1 MANPASSVS
10 YNLDQQVTQITR
22 ADGSQLVFGYDA
34 STAQLRTISPSAG
47 AGSVVTLNYMASTGQ
62 LQSVVASGATQ
73 TFSYD
78 GFLLSSAVLSGTV
91 SATLNLGYDS
101 DFRVASIGVNGSV
114 VTQAYDPDS
123 LLVQTG
129 AMTITRHPQHGLA
142 TGSALGGVS
151 TSLAYNGFGELESMS
166 AALGASPLYG
176 LQLGYDKL
184 GRVVSK
190 TEVMAGVSTPR
201 TYQYDAAGRLAV
213 VSSGGTQLASYG
225 YDANGNRTQINGAV
239 VATVDAQD
247 RLLNN
252 AAASYNY
259 SAAGTLTQKTQ
270 GAQVTSY
277 GYDIFGNLL
286 SVTLPGGGQI
296 GYLVDGSHRR
306 MGKKVNGA
314 VTQRWVYQDA
324 LRIAAEVDAA
334 GAIQARF
341 VYGERPNV
349 PEYMVKGGVSYLLIT
364 DHLGSV
370 RLVVSS
376 STGAVVQRIDYD
388 EWGRVTSDSNPGF
401 QPFGFAGGVY
411 DADTGLVR
419 FGARD
424 YDAETGRWT
433 AKDPIRFDGGDSN
446 LYTYVGGNPV
456 SYVDPTGEIVV
467 NAVGAGVAAG
477 VDILGQLVRNGG
489 NWRCIDLVETGVAAA
504 TGAVFPG
511 AVGTYAKAWAYG
523 TKVSGD
529 TISGIAAGAGVRAA
543 YSVPPDKDGP
553 YGRLTLPLGSLL
565 PGGDSCKCR
574 R

>member
-1 MANPASSVS
+1 M
-10 YNLDQQVTQITR
+10 
-22 ADGSQLVFGYDA
+22 G
-34 STAQLRTISPSAG
+34 
-47 AGSVVTLNYMASTGQ
+47 
-62 LQSVVASGATQ
+62 
-73 TFSYD
+73 
-78 GFLLSSAVLSGTV
+78 
-91 SATLNLGYDS
+91 
-101 DFRVASIGVNGSV
+101 
-114 VTQAYDPDS
+114 
-123 LLVQTG
+123 
-129 AMTITRHPQHGLA
+129 
-142 TGSALGGVS
+142 
-151 TSLAYNGFGELESMS
+151 

-190 TEVMAGVSTPR
+190 SEVIAGVSTPR

-225 YDANGNRTQINGAV
+225 YDANGNRTQVNGAV

-252 AAASYNY
+252 GAASYSY
-259 SAAGTLTQKTQ
+259 SAAGALTQKTQ

-277 GYDIFGNLL
+277 GYDIFGNLR
-286 SVTLPGGGQI
+286 SVNLPGGGQI
-296 GYLVDGSHRR
+296 GYLVDGSNRR

-349 PEYMVKGGVSYLLIT
+349 PEYMVKGGATYRLIT

-401 QPFGFAGGVY
+401 QPFGFAGGLY

-446 LYTYVGGNPV
+446 LYAYVGGNPI
-456 SYVDPTGEIVV
+456 SKTDPSGLIDPSMDGYENWVPAGEYQRPSPLAGTLMPTKQQKCIATCMAKKGLTSAGITAA
-467 NAVGAGVAAG
+467 AVGLAE
-477 VDILGQLVRNGG
+477 LGAR
-489 NWRCIDLVETGVAAA
+489 
-504 TGAVFPG
+504 TGALSPL
-511 AVGTYAKAWAYG
+511 ATVGVVVATRRY
-523 TKVSGD
+523 
-529 TISGIAAGAGVRAA
+529 
-543 YSVPPDKDGP
+543 GP
-553 YGRLTLPLGSLL
+553 YYSGAKFLSNREQCQTECETCEASP
-565 PGGDSCKCR
+565 
-574 R
+574 

>member
-1 MANPASSVS
+1 MAGVANPASSVS

-190 TEVMAGVSTPR
+190 TEVIAGVSTPR
-201 TYQYDAAGRLAV
+201 NYQYDAAGRLAV

-225 YDANGNRTQINGAV
+225 YDANGNRTQVNGAV

-252 AAASYNY
+252 GAASYNY

-277 GYDIFGNLL
+277 GYDIFGNAAERHLARRWADR
-286 SVTLPGGGQI
+286 LPGGRQHPAHRQEGQR
-296 GYLVDGSHRR
+296 HC
-306 MGKKVNGA
+306 
-314 VTQRWVYQDA
+314 
-324 LRIAAEVDAA
+324 
-334 GAIQARF
+334 
-341 VYGERPNV
+341 
-349 PEYMVKGGVSYLLIT
+349 
-364 DHLGSV
+364 
-370 RLVVSS
+370 
-376 STGAVVQRIDYD
+376 
-388 EWGRVTSDSNPGF
+388 
-401 QPFGFAGGVY
+401 
-411 DADTGLVR
+411 
-419 FGARD
+419 
-424 YDAETGRWT
+424 
-433 AKDPIRFDGGDSN
+433 
-446 LYTYVGGNPV
+446 
-456 SYVDPTGEIVV
+456 DPTLGVPGRAAHRGRGRCGRRHTGPLRLRRAAQCAGIHGQGRGELP
-467 NAVGAGVAAG
+467 ADHGSP
-477 VDILGQLVRNGG
+477 GQR
-489 NWRCIDLVETGVAAA
+489 A
-504 TGAVFPG
+504 TGGQQQHRGRG
-511 AVGTYAKAWAYG
+511 AAH
-523 TKVSGD
+523 
-529 TISGIAAGAGVRAA
+529 
-543 YSVPPDKDGP
+543 
-553 YGRLTLPLGSLL
+553 RL
-565 PGGDSCKCR
+565 
-574 R
+574 